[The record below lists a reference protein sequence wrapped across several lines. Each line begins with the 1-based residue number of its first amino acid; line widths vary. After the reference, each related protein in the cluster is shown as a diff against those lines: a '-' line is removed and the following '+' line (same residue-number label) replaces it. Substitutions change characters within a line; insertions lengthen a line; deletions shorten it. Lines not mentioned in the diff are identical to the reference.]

1 MANGEFDGLTI
12 TDDELRHMFTRDYL
26 LSSSWYHERLVKK
39 QQIDIAMWE
48 RHAEY
53 LRVNMSR
60 TGREDVVQRL
70 DLEGRHRYAQE
81 QLIAA
86 KSAQYVDSLVGS
98 LGADPM

>member
-1 MANGEFDGLTI
+1 
-12 TDDELRHMFTRDYL
+12 
-26 LSSSWYHERLVKK
+26 
-39 QQIDIAMWE
+39 
-48 RHAEY
+48 
-53 LRVNMSR
+53 MSR